1 MKDPA
6 HYARWVRQFHGMED
20 TAPLDVDLLA
30 KRCGIAVHEE
40 EYDSFLGLWLHIG
53 SREGI
58 LLDSRQIPRRRRF
71 TLGHEL
77 GHSCIPSHRKATNLK
92 CIDADLNEADVD
104 RGIETEANRFA
115 AELLA
120 PRKLVASMLKTGA
133 LGLAKADEIATRFD
147 ISLTCASRRV
157 VEHSGQPGALVL
169 TERGRVSWCVRRH
182 GFPYGLPG
190 KGDRV
195 PPDTIAH
202 FVEHGEGGT
211 TTPRQIDARTWLPMV
226 AGRFTL
232 MESAI
237 RLGSLEQV
245 LSLLWIPDLE
255 AGESEDEE

>member
-20 TAPLDVDLLA
+20 AAPLDVDLVA
-30 KRCGIAVHEE
+30 KRCGIAVHEDE
-40 EYDSFLGLWLHIG
+40 FDSFLGLWLHIG

-71 TLGHEL
+71 TLAHEL
-77 GHSCIPSHRKATNLK
+77 GHSCIPSHRKSTNLK
-92 CIDADLNEADVD
+92 CIDADVNEADID
-104 RGIETEANRFA
+104 RGIETEANTFA

-120 PRKLVASMLKTGA
+120 PKKLVATMLKTGA
-133 LGLAKADEIATRFD
+133 LGLAKADEISTRFD
-147 ISLTCASRRV
+147 ISLTSAARRV
-157 VEHSGQPGALVL
+157 VEHSGQPTALVL
-169 TERGRVSWCVRRH
+169 AKRGRVSWCLRRH

-202 FVEHGEGGT
+202 FVEDGESGT
-211 TTPRQIDARTWLPMV
+211 PVPRQVGTRTWLPMV
-226 AGRFTL
+226 TGRFTL

-237 RLGSLEQV
+237 RLGSLDQV
-245 LSLLWIPDLE
+245 LSLLWVPDLE
-255 AGESEDEE
+255 GDESEEES